1 MNDLLDLTAAA
12 QELVDRRGHGAIRYM
27 EERIEQMRDTTEPI
41 EVDQQMR
48 LLTAVEKLL
57 VKEH

>member
-12 QELVDRRGHGAIRYM
+12 QELVDRLGHGAIRYM
-27 EERIEQMRDTTEPI
+27 EEQIEQMRDTTEPI